1 MKKKNA
7 ARVLVTSLALA
18 AFLTACS
25 SRGQAIS
32 EEAESD
38 QETISVSSGTTAASE
53 ETADDRIRALQD
65 SQAYKKA
72 SDEDRAEKIRDLLD
86 TLKAE
91 GEIKEY
97 KYLESEQAFTLTYA
111 DGSLGN
117 ITLDNT
123 ISEFLN

>member
-1 MKKKNA
+1 M
-7 ARVLVTSLALA
+7 
-18 AFLTACS
+18 
-25 SRGQAIS
+25 
-32 EEAESD
+32 
-38 QETISVSSGTTAASE
+38 SVS
-53 ETADDRIRALQD
+53 
-65 SQAYKKA
+65 
-72 SDEDRAEKIRDLLD
+72 DENRAEKIRDLLD